1 MNTARRRAWVL
12 PLLLCALAGSAAA
25 QGRSVVL
32 DRFDGIEI
40 GGAADLHLAQGP
52 QQVRIEGDDGDGR
65 DLPLSVRGG
74 VLRVN
79 PPGSWKFWNSRRLQ
93 LHVTLPQLSRLG
105 ISGAADVHAAGPMQ
119 LERLR
124 VSISGAGLAR
134 FDQLRAGQLVF
145 SVSGAGDGRI
155 AGEVGDLQLSISG
168 KSDFQGEQLLAHK
181 ARVAVSGIG
190 DVRVWVRD
198 DLTISVAGI
207 GRVDYWGSPQLRRS
221 SSGMAT
227 VNALG
232 PKAPPA
238 PVSPPSPASPA
249 TAPAPL
255 APEALTA
262 PPAPTAPP
270 R

>member
-1 MNTARRRAWVL
+1 MSSRLRARVLL
-12 PLLLCALAGSAAA
+12 PLLLGVLVGSAGA

-32 DRFDGIEI
+32 EPFDGIEI

-52 QQVRIEGDDGDGR
+52 QQVRIDGDDADGR
-65 DLPLSVRGG
+65 DLPLVVRGG

-79 PPGSWKFWNSRRLQ
+79 TPGSWKFWSSRRLQ

-124 VSISGAGLAR
+124 ISISGAGLAR
-134 FDQLRAGQLVF
+134 FDQLQAGQLVF

-190 DVRVWVRD
+190 DVTVWVRD
-198 DLTISVAGI
+198 DLTLSIAGI
-207 GRVDYWGSPQLRRS
+207 GRVDYWGTPRLRRS

-232 PKAPPA
+232 PKAPA
-238 PVSPPSPASPA
+238 
-249 TAPAPL
+249 
-255 APEALTA
+255 A
-262 PPAPTAPP
+262 PPAPPAPP

>member
-1 MNTARRRAWVL
+1 MATRRRAAVLLL
-12 PLLLCALAGSAAA
+12 PLLLPLLLGLAGTAAA
-25 QGRSVVL
+25 QGRSVAL
-32 DRFDGIEI
+32 DPFDGIDI

-52 QQVRIEGDDGDGR
+52 QQVRIEGDDADGR
-65 DLPLSVRGG
+65 DLQLQVRGG

-79 PPGSWKFWNSRRLQ
+79 PAGSWKFWSSRRLQ
-93 LHVTLPQLSRLG
+93 LHVTLPQLSRLT

-124 VSISGAGLAR
+124 VGISGAGLAR
-134 FDQLRAGQLVF
+134 FDQLRAEQLVF
-145 SVSGAGDGRI
+145 NVSGAGDGQV
-155 AGEVGDLQLSISG
+155 AGEVGDLQLGISG
-168 KSDFQGEQLLAHK
+168 KSDFQAEQLLAHR

-190 DVRVWVRD
+190 DVKVWVRD
-198 DLTISVAGI
+198 DLTVSVAGI
-207 GRVDYWGSPQLRRS
+207 GRVDYWGAPRLRRS

-238 PVSPPSPASPA
+238 PPAPVA
-249 TAPAPL
+249 PVAPA
-255 APEALTA
+255 APA
-262 PPAPTAPP
+262 APP

>member
-1 MNTARRRAWVL
+1 MTTRRHVCAC
-12 PLLLCALAGSAAA
+12 LLLSVSGLAGTAAA
-25 QGRSVVL
+25 QGRSVAL
-32 DRFDGIEI
+32 EPFDGIEI

-52 QQVRIEGDDGDGR
+52 QQVRIDGDEGAGR
-65 DLPLSVRGG
+65 DLPVVVRGG

-79 PPGSWKFWNSRRLQ
+79 PPGSWKFWSQRRLQ

-124 VSISGAGLAR
+124 ISISGAGLAR
-134 FDQLRAGQLVF
+134 FEQLRAEQLVF

-168 KSDFQGEQLLAHK
+168 KSDFQGEQLLAHR
-181 ARVAVSGIG
+181 ARVSVSGIG
-190 DVRVWVRD
+190 DVTVWARD
-198 DLTISVAGI
+198 DLTLSIAGI
-207 GRVDYWGSPQLRRS
+207 GRVDYWGTPRLRRS

-232 PKAPPA
+232 PKAA
-238 PVSPPSPASPA
+238 P
-249 TAPAPL
+249 
-255 APEALTA
+255 A
-262 PPAPTAPP
+262 PPAPPAPAAPPAPP